1 MTDSLRRFSAAG
13 LLALSIAALAGCAA
27 TADGPVDAAPADTA
41 ATDTA
46 SAPPAG
52 NGDSS
57 GSSARVVTCAEIEPL
72 ATAITGA
79 FAFSPEDSAEDAS
92 STSCVWTNAAP
103 GSGSTDIVDYAALS
117 ITVDGTTWSA
127 DELASLPGAT
137 DDPRATAIG
146 GRVLLGA
153 DADTLGDAGSVQVL
167 YPEGTVTVVAT
178 GALASASAD
187 TQIPVDAVIDV
198 ATRVAELRR

>member
-1 MTDSLRRFSAAG
+1 MTDSPHRFRRAAAG
-13 LLALSIAALAGCAA
+13 LLALSIVALAGCAA
-27 TADGPVDAAPADTA
+27 TADTPPDPVPN
-41 ATDTA
+41 A
-46 SAPPAG
+46 SAPPATDG
-52 NGDSS
+52 EPSG

-72 ATAITGA
+72 AAAITGA
-79 FAFSPEDSAEDAS
+79 FGFSPEDSTEDAS
-92 STSCVWTNAAP
+92 GTSCVWTNAAVE
-103 GSGSTDIVDYAALS
+103 GASTDLGDYATLG

-137 DDPRATAIG
+137 DDARVAAID

-187 TQIPVDAVIDV
+187 TQIPVDTVIGV
-198 ATRVAELRR
+198 AAQVAELRR